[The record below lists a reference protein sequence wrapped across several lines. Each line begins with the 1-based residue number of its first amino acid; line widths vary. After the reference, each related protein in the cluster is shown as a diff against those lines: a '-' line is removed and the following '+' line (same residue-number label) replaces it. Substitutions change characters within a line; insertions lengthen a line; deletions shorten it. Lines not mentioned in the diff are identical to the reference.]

1 MTNLNKYRRQN
12 HNLLS
17 EENIEETPTQPTAKT
32 RKRVKKY
39 VEKITINLT
48 QEEANLLNNMNEESG
63 IPKGEIIRRELK
75 KSGLFQ

>member
-17 EENIEETPTQPTAKT
+17 EVEAKEDSYHT
-32 RKRVKKY
+32 KDNTKKPKNY

-48 QEEANLLNNMNEESG
+48 QKEAELLNITHKESG
-63 IPKGEIIRRELK
+63 ITKSEIIRRELK
-75 KSGLFQ
+75 KTGFFQ

>member
-1 MTNLNKYRRQN
+1 MTDLNKYRRQN

-17 EENIEETPTQPTAKT
+17 EVNIDVTQKT
-32 RKRVKKY
+32 NNKRLKKY

-48 QEEANLLNNMNEESG
+48 QEEADILDRINEENG

-75 KSGLFQ
+75 KTGLFK